1 MRYQLLADL
10 VVIVH
15 AAFVAFVVLGGL
27 LVLRWPRAAWAH
39 VPAALWG
46 AGIEFSGGICPLT
59 PLENLLRDLAGQQGY
74 SGGFIEHVLTPVLYP
89 LGLTR
94 DLQLALGTFVVVIN
108 LVVYAW
114 AIRRHVTGGRD
125 KDGAH

>member
-1 MRYQLLADL
+1 MRYHLLADL

-27 LVLRWPRAAWAH
+27 LVLRWPRATWAH

-74 SGGFIEHVLTPVLYP
+74 SGGFIEHFLTPVLYP

-114 AIRRHVTGGRD
+114 AIRRHVAGGRD